1 MNLYIYSYNNY
12 YNRQVKK
19 AGDSVNDYAD
29 YLHYGPVQGV
39 YGFTPGDGINTTQ
52 VIGSNAQMY
61 DGKGNYLIA
70 ENAGEIDSRWF
81 IVDVSRDRTGQWT
94 LTLHRDLIVDYY
106 DIVVNSPVFV
116 EKATLNYNDPFIF
129 NSENM
134 SVNQIKTSETLLKDK
149 SGCAWLVGYLDKNTE
164 STEIAETKVL
174 LEENPNVYKT
184 LETPIESSSIWQYCD
199 NNQNSVYYSGPLNSC
214 EYLIKVW
221 VSGIFDLYI
230 RTYSTDWKTGAI
242 TWAQVYAQDK
252 GTTIQDTGGI
262 IPTRTGLEKAY
273 KKTGLNTL
281 SSMLSANNVNY
292 HSSADLN
299 SDILNLVGKTIQDDN
314 GKIFSV
320 SLSATTTFN
329 KTQDITAGNL
339 FNKLSEIVQNTDS
352 LSGTP
357 NIHSFKVKYQTT
369 GYKLHLTDISNQ
381 QGVKIDVVE
390 GRIKTLDAPWDIFA
404 IPYGKVKLIQYPSTI
419 LIGETSEDIAIK
431 TATAMQK
438 QLGSKIYDLQ
448 LLPYCPIPNAIQ
460 EEGTIAVQ
468 NNNEFSLI
476 NYLVDGETT
485 KNLSAIFYVN
495 TSKFNT
501 IIEKNIENGA
511 TNIEKKLNN
520 ECDKWR
526 LTAPN
531 YSNYFD
537 FSVEKNEGVEIFDV
551 DCEYKPYTP
560 YIHINPNFKGLYGYD
575 DNGPRG
581 LVLGGDFSLS
591 QIIDQWQQYQIQ
603 NKNFQA
609 IFDRQIQNMEVK
621 NDISRTQDIVSAIA
635 GTAQGTASGALAGA
649 TMSPA
654 GAVAGA
660 IIGGVSSAV
669 GGVADI
675 LINEKLRNETLDY
688 TKDLF
693 GYQLGNIQALPN
705 TISKISAYNNNNK
718 IFPILEYYTCTEKEK
733 KAFLNKVAWNGM
745 TVMRIGTLSEFIYNT
760 WRKDDITSKGYIK
773 GKLIRLELPIEIEKE
788 HAEREIHGEDYH
800 VINALSG
807 ELNKGVYIL

>member
-106 DIVVNSPVFV
+106 DIVVNSPVFI

-149 SGCAWLVGYLDKNTE
+149 SGCAWIVGYYDKNQ
-164 STEIAETKVL
+164 EILETSVL
-174 LEENPNVYKT
+174 LNLNTNIYKMFDV
-184 LETPIESSSIWQYCD
+184 PITSSALWKYCD
-199 NNQNSVYYSGPLNSC
+199 NNQSGVYYPGKLTKA
-214 EYLIKVW
+214 EYVIGDI
-221 VSGIFDLYI
+221 VSGRFNE
-230 RTYSTDWKTGAI
+230 TYNYGFVSNWKTGDTYVDAPFSMP
-242 TWAQVYAQDK
+242 TETLATLSEDAQA
-252 GTTIQDTGGI
+252 
-262 IPTRTGLEKAY
+262 LEKQYTEQQLSTMNNMLAPNGVPGN
-273 KKTGLNTL
+273 TQANLNDT
-281 SSMLSANNVNY
+281 
-292 HSSADLN
+292 
-299 SDILNLVGKTIQDDN
+299 ILQYVGKTIEDAN
-314 GKIFSV
+314 GKFFKV
-320 SLSATTTFN
+320 QLLQTKTLKNTTN
-329 KTQDITAGNL
+329 IVAGNL
-339 FNKLSEIVQNTDS
+339 YNEFVKVMNGAGFSPSENSKFSVRSETM
-352 LSGTP
+352 G
-357 NIHSFKVKYQTT
+357 YQ
-369 GYKLHLTDISNQ
+369 LHLEDITNQ
-381 QGVKIDVVE
+381 QGITITFQE
-390 GRIKTLDAPWDIFA
+390 GRLKTEDAPWNIFA
-404 IPYGKVKLIQYPSTI
+404 IPYGKVKVYQYP
-419 LIGETSEDIAIK
+419 ETLLLETNEDMAIK
-431 TATAMQK
+431 TAMAIAQQQK
-438 QLGSKIYDLQ
+438 AYLYDIQ
-448 LLPYCPIPNAIQ
+448 LLPYCPIPNAISDDN
-460 EEGTIAVQ
+460 TIFV
-468 NNNEFSLI
+468 NNSNEFSVVRYKDENDVEEHVSIAFHVPL
-476 NYLVDGETT
+476 
-485 KNLSAIFYVN
+485 
-495 TSKFNT
+495 SKFNT
-501 IIEKNIENGA
+501 IVEHNIA
-511 TNIEKKLNN
+511 AAQTAVEKKINN

-526 LTAPN
+526 LTSPN

-537 FSVEKNEGVEIFDV
+537 FSVEKNSGVEYFDI
-551 DCEYKPYTP
+551 DCVYKPYTP
-560 YIHINPNFKGLYGYD
+560 YIHVNPNFKGLYGYD
-575 DNGPRG
+575 DNSPRG
-581 LVLGGDFSLS
+581 LVLGGDFSLD
-591 QIIDQWQQYQIQ
+591 QITDQWVQYQAQ

-609 IFDRQIQNMEVK
+609 IFDRQIQNMELK
-621 NDISRTQDIVSAIA
+621 NDVSRIQNILAAVA
-635 GTAQGTASGALAGA
+635 GTAQGTASGALTGS
-649 TMSPA
+649 TMSPT

-718 IFPILEYYTCTEKEK
+718 IFPILEYYTCTEEEK

-760 WRKDDITSKGYIK
+760 WEKDDITSKGYIK